1 MRTLDVTLHKGVLLR
16 LSPGLWG
23 KLWPVAPADTGLIDT
38 VDVHRPTLV
47 VRGGTVIVSLTSH
60 DPANAPLLN
69 TLLSRHG
76 EDLRQAAR
84 LIVDLRGNEG
94 GSSWMS
100 NGLLPYLASR
110 PPRPAPPD
118 TDRAVMLVSPDQIRY
133 VTRSF
138 GDTTTAFVRGLL
150 ARMRAAPAGTF
161 VPFNDPAAPPD
172 PATPDSVLPWP
183 ANVAVLVDGGTVSAA
198 EVLVLKA
205 LRSTRARVYGL
216 PTEGALDYQSA
227 SIVRL
232 TTGEN
237 RWYLGYPTITAH
249 LGLPLGGMR
258 GKGIAP
264 DVRVDWS
271 RETDAIRTV
280 ERLMR

>member
-1 MRTLDVTLHKGVLLR
+1 V
-16 LSPGLWG
+16 
-23 KLWPVAPADTGLIDT
+23 WPVSPADSGLLDT

-60 DPANAPLLN
+60 DPANAPLLG
-69 TLLSRHG
+69 TLLARHA
-76 EDLRQAAR
+76 EDLRRADR
-84 LIVDLRGNEG
+84 LIIDLRGNEG
-94 GSSWMS
+94 GSSWVS
-100 NGLLPYLASR
+100 NGLLPYIASR
-110 PPRPAPPD
+110 PPRPAAPD
-118 TDRAVMLVSPDQIRY
+118 TDRAVMLVSPDQVRY
-133 VTRSF
+133 ASRSF
-138 GDTTTAFVRGLL
+138 GDTTSAFVRSLL
-150 ARMRAAPAGTF
+150 ARMRAAAPGTF
-161 VPFNDPAAPPD
+161 VPLQDPSGPPD

-183 ANVAVLVDGGTVSAA
+183 ARVAVLVDGGTVSAA

-232 TTGEN
+232 APGEN

-249 LGLPLGGMR
+249 TRLPAGGMR

-271 RETDAIRTV
+271 GERDAIAAV